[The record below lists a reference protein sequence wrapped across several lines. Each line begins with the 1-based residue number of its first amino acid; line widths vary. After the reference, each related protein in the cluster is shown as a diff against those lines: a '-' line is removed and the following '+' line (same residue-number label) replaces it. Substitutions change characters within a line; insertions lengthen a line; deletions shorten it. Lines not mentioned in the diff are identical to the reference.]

1 MEPEET
7 SGKSKKTSAPEEVAK
22 LPSARLSAE
31 ARRIMGPHKDLES
44 FSEARFN
51 QYILAAQTYLKQGKY
66 YRAADSYALA
76 LIYKTDDA
84 GAYAGRGHALFA
96 AGEYMSSALFISR
109 AIELSAA
116 YAQGKNDLVTLL
128 GDRDKLE
135 GRIADVEEWL
145 KRSDVAELQ
154 FLLGYVYYQI
164 GKLNE
169 AKRAIDIAY
178 EKKPQWPAVQ
188 VIKKAIAD
196 AIGSSKTK

>member
-1 MEPEET
+1 
-7 SGKSKKTSAPEEVAK
+7 
-22 LPSARLSAE
+22 
-31 ARRIMGPHKDLES
+31 MGPHKDIES
-44 FSEARFN
+44 LSEAKFN
-51 QYILAAQTYLKQGKY
+51 QYILAAQTYLKQGKF
-66 YRAADSYALA
+66 YRAADSYGLA
-76 LIYKTDDA
+76 SVYKKDDPA
-84 GAYAGRGHALFA
+84 AYAGRGQALFA
-96 AGEYMSSALFISR
+96 AGEYISSALFISR

-128 GDRDKLE
+128 GDGDKLE